1 MDPYLNK
8 CRSANCVFVKHD
20 DEGRWLWLICYFVT
34 AVPFV
39 FSLDS
44 KVIYCL
50 QKAKSDNYFLGGWL
64 SFISGIANQICHKI
78 VCKARFQRS
87 RCCVWLGEG
96 GIRRTAVGKTH
107 MLIVTIALDIITI
120 TTDLIFTINYQE
132 YMNRWKIPRS
142 KSALFTC
149 VAQQTYVDWKKAWKF

>member
-1 MDPYLNK
+1 MLKLAGFNSTIYSFNK
-8 CRSANCVFVKHD
+8 KTGV
-20 DEGRWLWLICYFVT
+20 
-34 AVPFV
+34 
-39 FSLDS
+39 
-44 KVIYCL
+44 
-50 QKAKSDNYFLGGWL
+50 
-64 SFISGIANQICHKI
+64 SFTP
-78 VCKARFQRS
+78 R
-87 RCCVWLGEG
+87 LGEG

-149 VAQQTYVDWKKAWKF
+149 VAQQTYVDWKKA